1 MSTTPSATKRALS
14 VIQTLQTK
22 IDTLESENQSLRNSS
37 DSSPGQAKQEAI
49 AIVGMACRFPGG
61 ADSPEAYW
69 QLLES
74 AKDAIIPVP
83 KNRWD
88 VDAYYHSDQE
98 LAGKMYTRN
107 GGYLEEVD
115 QFDAQFFGISPREAA
130 SMDPQ
135 QRLALELAWEALEN
149 ANIAV
154 DSLYNTET
162 GVFIGIS
169 NFEYGAH
176 LLWSGDEERI
186 NAYAGTGGSLGV
198 AAGRLSY
205 ILGLTGP
212 SMIVDTACS
221 SSLVTTH
228 LACQSLR
235 AGECNV
241 ALSAGVN
248 LILGPQTSIN
258 FCKAK
263 MLSPEGRCKTFSASA
278 DGYARGEGGG
288 LIVLKR
294 LSDAQRDGDKVLAV
308 IQGSAVN
315 QDGPSGGLTVPNGPA
330 QTRVI
335 ESALKNAGLK
345 PELVNYVEAHGTG
358 TPLGD
363 PIEIQA
369 LNRAYKNRPL
379 CKQNNSP
386 VDLLVGS
393 VKTNFGHLESAA
405 GIAGLI
411 KSVLILQHQQVP
423 AHLHFDTPSPHIA
436 WSDLA
441 VKVSSKLQ
449 PLPTNETGLSVVGVS
464 SFSFAG
470 TNAHLLLGSAPVQLD
485 RPATPALESPL
496 RTWQVLPLAAKDTA
510 ALQAL
515 ALRYQETLTEN
526 HDLREV
532 AYTAAIGR
540 AELACRAVVAGEN
553 IAQIKKSLSRLPNTA
568 DAVKTSAE
576 RSTLGNGKIAFLF
589 TGQGCQFP
597 GMGKELYQSSTVFR
611 GAIDRC
617 SELLN
622 PELEQP
628 LVTLLFNTDDA
639 QVLNQT
645 ANTQPLL
652 FALQYALLCVWQSW
666 GIRAEAVLGHSVGEY
681 AAACAAGVMTLQDGC
696 ALISARGRLMQTRC
710 EPGSMLSV
718 SLSEQEIQ
726 GYLSP
731 FGDRLALATVNGPQ
745 RVVVSGETP
754 AIENLAEILAA
765 QEIETRHLAVSH
777 GFHSAMMNPMLE
789 PFSAL
794 ANSLNF
800 NRPNIAL
807 YSNVTGQLAGEEITT
822 AQYWLDHVS
831 STVRFNDGVQALL
844 ADGYRTFIEIGAKP
858 TLCAMVGD
866 IAEHIDI
873 DHVQCLPSLRATR
886 PNWQTMLESVGQ
898 LWVRGVK
905 VNWQA
910 VNGNGDLDS
919 DLNSDLNSDVKCA
932 VNSDINSDINS
943 EEKSAGLCSGNSRP
957 QARLPNYPFQRRS
970 HWINWSLGQ
979 GQANSSVSNELSSN
993 EPMHDNAQ
1001 TKHHVLLGKKFDSPG
1016 LDPTTQI
1023 FSNQLN
1029 PKQLHLLAH
1038 HRIFGAIILP
1048 AAGHVEMAL
1057 SAAAQQFESGVKV
1070 LLEEVQIEHALVLAE
1085 QEATPVQLILK
1096 REQAD
1101 HYSFQLFSQLDNISQ
1116 RDDISQRDSGWTRH
1130 TSGILRRGAEET
1142 APEFDL
1148 DKIRAICDERLS
1160 IEDYYARTRAVGI
1173 EHGEKFQA
1181 LNALWQ
1187 GEDDE
1192 SAMVLAHL
1200 RLPEQAGNSDFLIH
1214 PVLLDAAFQMVGVP
1228 LLERGQPYLPVGFD
1242 RLLRYESPPEELWC
1256 VVRIVEEVGR
1266 LLIADINLL
1275 DNQGACV
1282 VAVTGLRFQRVAV
1295 SDLALNQ
1302 SQHQADFYCVDRVY
1316 TPGFGAASNQLPDA
1330 HTLASQ
1336 LDAAMID
1343 SIEPIRFY
1351 GKLFPALDRLVA
1363 AYGRQALI
1371 ELGVH
1376 WQVGALL
1383 EAEELVQSLA
1393 ILPMHHRLLE
1403 RMLVILS
1410 EQHWLTREGPAW
1422 KIQAQGDHSDIK
1434 NLIQEITDT
1443 FPQAALE
1450 LDIVKVC
1457 GAGLAD
1463 VLVGQVGGLQLLF
1476 PGGDL
1481 SAATR
1486 LYAESPG
1493 AIVINKLLKQS
1504 FSKAIENLS
1513 GENGLRVLE
1522 LGAGTGG
1529 TTAHLLPEL
1538 QSQLGAERCE
1548 YLFTDISPHFAEQA
1562 RLRFETFSFLDFAEL
1577 DIETDPSIQ
1586 GYVDESY
1593 DIIVAA
1599 NVLHATRDLSQTLTH
1614 VYQLLAPGGLLIL
1627 LEGSAQQPWL
1637 DITFGL
1643 TEGWWRFTDTEQR
1656 ADYPLMEG
1664 ESWCELLKRCG
1675 FETASIVS
1683 PDVASGELLLRQAI
1697 ITAQKPMTEKFQGQW
1712 LLLADEPGEID
1723 NFSSQLSAQLSEQL
1737 ESQGG
1742 MCLVSSQVSDLAG
1755 QLNDHVKGVIVTASL
1770 SANETACEALI
1781 ELYQCIDQAQLI
1793 NRPHVLIAAPLATS
1807 GVQLQGI
1814 EGQYAAAIISIAQV
1828 AAAEHPEWS
1837 NTCIEIDTNDLL
1849 PAHTASMILQELT
1862 LNDDHVILSE
1872 GKRYQPQLS
1881 RRTKAQ
1887 WKSGEAITLKDD
1899 KSYLITGGLGGLGL
1913 LTAKWLVE
1921 EKGVRNL
1928 ILAGRSDPGE
1938 TAKRQIEEIEQLGA
1952 KVQTVRCDVTCAEQ
1966 VKTLIEKCNE
1976 LAPLA
1981 GVIHAAGILDDGAV
1995 TNLTWQRFMGA
2006 YAPKAMGAWN
2016 LHQAS
2021 LDLTLDFFI
2030 MYSSLAS
2037 LYCPSGQASHAAGNS
2052 ALDALAE
2059 QRIALGLTAMTINWG
2074 AWTEIGQ
2081 VGQQGID
2088 RQLEGKGIGTIS
2100 PVQGQALLSLI
2111 FASTNQQLVIA
2122 PMNWQRFFDSGLPWV
2137 NRSLFTQLRQSL
2149 EIERNDSK
2157 TILPPDSDTVWL
2169 DSLIGLPIREQT
2181 ARVEELIK
2189 LEAARV
2195 LGLDSA
2201 DWVATDVGFFDL
2213 GMDSLTSVE
2222 LRKSLQHALQT
2233 KLATTTLFKH
2243 PTVNE
2248 LVIYI
2253 VDEVLNL
2260 SAEKAPIT
2268 DSPEKDNSSS
2278 ENSSVSK
2285 ETNSENKNT
2294 SSEDLQSMSDEE
2306 LSAMIDAELND
2317 VLEDTL

>member
-1 MSTTPSATKRALS
+1 MSTTPSAVKRALS

-22 IDTLESENQSLRNSS
+22 IESLESENQSLK
-37 DSSPGQAKQEAI
+37 DSSGQSLGHGKQEAI

-61 ADSPEAYW
+61 ADTPEAYW
-69 QLLES
+69 HLLES

-88 VDAYYHSDQE
+88 VDAFYHSDQD

-149 ANIAV
+149 ANIPV

-335 ESALKNAGLK
+335 ENALRNAGL
-345 PELVNYVEAHGTG
+345 EASQVSYVEAHGTG

-369 LNRAYKNRPL
+369 LHRAYKNRPL
-379 CKQNNSP
+379 CKENETS

-436 WSDLA
+436 WADVA
-441 VKVSSKLQ
+441 VKVCSKLQ
-449 PLPTNETGLSVVGVS
+449 PLPKNEMGVSVVGVS

-470 TNAHLLLGSAPVQLD
+470 TNAHLLLGSAPMQSDL
-485 RPATPALESPL
+485 PAAPPVESPS
-496 RTWQVLPLAAKDTA
+496 RSWQVLPLAAKDTA

-515 ALRYQETLTEN
+515 ALSYQETLSEK

-532 AYTAAIGR
+532 AYTAAVGR
-540 AELACRAVVAGEN
+540 AELACRAVVVGEN
-553 IAQIKKSLSRLPNTA
+553 IAQIKKALSGLPNA
-568 DAVKTSAE
+568 SGAAKTGVEQSQRGNE
-576 RSTLGNGKIAFLF
+576 KGNGKIAFLF
-589 TGQGCQFP
+589 TGQGCQYP

-617 SELLN
+617 AELLN
-622 PELEQP
+622 PDLERS
-628 LVTLLFNTDDA
+628 LVQLIFNTDDA
-639 QVLNQT
+639 QVINQT

-652 FALQYALLCVWQSW
+652 FALQYSLLCVWQSW
-666 GIRAEAVLGHSVGEY
+666 GIRANAVLGHSVGEY
-681 AAACAAGVMTLQDGC
+681 AAACAAGVMSLQDGC

-710 EPGSMLSV
+710 ESGSMLSV
-718 SLSEQEIQ
+718 SLDQQAIQ
-726 GYLSP
+726 KYLSP
-731 FGDRLALATVNGPQ
+731 FGERLALAAVNGPQ
-745 RVVVSGETP
+745 RVVVSGETE
-754 AIENLAEILAA
+754 AIELLEETLAA
-765 QEIETRHLAVSH
+765 QEIETRSLAVSH

-789 PFSAL
+789 PFSTL

-800 NRPNIAL
+800 NRPNIPL
-807 YSNVTGQLAGEEITT
+807 YSNLSGQLAGEEITT

-844 ADGYRTFIEIGAKP
+844 ADGYRTFVEIGAKP

-866 IAEHIDI
+866 IAEHINI
-873 DHVQCLPSLRATR
+873 DHVQCLPSLRAKR
-886 PNWQTMLESVGQ
+886 SNWQTMLESLGT
-898 LWVRGVK
+898 LWVRGEK
-905 VNWQA
+905 VNWHA
-910 VNGNGDLDS
+910 VNGNS
-919 DLNSDLNSDVKCA
+919 DGSSDG
-932 VNSDINSDINS
+932 
-943 EEKSAGLCSGNSRP
+943 KSAGLSSDNNRR

-979 GQANSSVSNELSSN
+979 GQPNSSASKENTSS
-993 EPMHDNAQ
+993 EGMPDSAQ
-1001 TKHHVLLGKKFDSPG
+1001 AKHHVLLGTKFDSPG
-1016 LDPTTQI
+1016 LDPSTQI

-1029 PKQLHLLAH
+1029 PKKLHLLAH

-1048 AAGHVEMAL
+1048 AAAHVEMAL
-1057 SAAAQQFESGVKV
+1057 SAATQQFGSGTSI
-1070 LLEEVQIEHALVLAE
+1070 LLEDVQIEHALVLAE
-1085 QEATPVQLILK
+1085 QHATPVQLILK

-1101 HYSFQLFSQLDNISQ
+1101 HYSFQLFSQLGEPDNS
-1116 RDDISQRDSGWTRH
+1116 WTRH
-1130 TSGILRRGAEET
+1130 TQGVFRRGPEQT
-1142 APEFDL
+1142 APVFDL
-1148 DKIRAICDERLS
+1148 DKIRASCDESLS

-1242 RLLRYESPPEELWC
+1242 RLLRYESPSEELWC
-1256 VVRIVEEVGR
+1256 VVRIVEEIGR
-1266 LLIADINLL
+1266 LFIADINLL
-1275 DNQGACV
+1275 NNQGRCV

-1330 HTLASQ
+1330 ETLASQ
-1336 LDAAMID
+1336 LNVAMNDA
-1343 SIEPIRFY
+1343 IEPVRFY
-1351 GKLFPALDRLVA
+1351 GQLFPVLDRLVA

-1371 ELGVH
+1371 ELGVD
-1376 WQVGALL
+1376 WQVGSLLVVEALMH
-1383 EAEELVQSLA
+1383 SLA

-1410 EQHWLTREGPAW
+1410 EQHWLVKEGSAW
-1422 KIQAQGDHSDIK
+1422 KIKDQGDHTGMGRDIK
-1434 NLIQEITDT
+1434 SLAQEIAET

-1463 VLVGQVGGLQLLF
+1463 VLVGRVGGLQLLF
-1476 PGGDL
+1476 PEGDL

-1513 GENGLRVLE
+1513 DENGLRVLE

-1538 QSQLGAERCE
+1538 QGLLGAERCQ

-1562 RLRFETFSFLDFAEL
+1562 RLRFEKFSFLDFAEL

-1586 GYVDESY
+1586 GYVEESY

-1599 NVLHATRDLSQTLTH
+1599 NVLHATRDLTETLTH

-1664 ESWCELLKRCG
+1664 ESWCSLLKRCG

-1697 ITAQKPMTEKFQGQW
+1697 ITAQKPMTEKFHGQW
-1712 LLLADEPGEID
+1712 LLLADESNEVDDLHKRLSKPLFGEL
-1723 NFSSQLSAQLSEQL
+1723 FGELSGELIEQL

-1742 MCLVSSQVSDLAG
+1742 TCLVSSQVSDLVE
-1755 QLNDHVKGVIVTASL
+1755 QLNDQVKGVIVTASL
-1770 SANETACEALI
+1770 SANESACESLI
-1781 ELYQCIDQAQLI
+1781 ELYQGMDQAQLI
-1793 NRPHVLIAAPLATS
+1793 NRPQVLIAAPLAAG
-1807 GVQLQGI
+1807 GVQRQGA

-1828 AAAEHPEWS
+1828 AAAEHPEWK
-1837 NTCIEIDTNDLL
+1837 NTCVEIDTTDLS
-1849 PAHTASMILQELT
+1849 PSQTASMILQELT

-1887 WKSGEAITLKDD
+1887 WQSGEAITLRDD

-1928 ILAGRSDPGE
+1928 ILAGRSGPGE
-1938 TAKRQIEEIEQLGA
+1938 IAQRQITEIEQFGA
-1952 KVQTVRCDVTCAEQ
+1952 KVQIVACDVTCAEQ
-1966 VKTLIEKCNE
+1966 VKTLIETCNE
-1976 LAPLA
+1976 LAPLV

-1995 TNLTWQRFMGA
+1995 TNLTWQRFMAA
-2006 YAPKAMGAWN
+2006 YEPKAMGAWN

-2037 LYCPSGQASHAAGNS
+2037 LYCPSGQASHAASNS
-2052 ALDALAE
+2052 ALDALAQ
-2059 QRIALGLTAMTINWG
+2059 QRAALGLSAMTINWG

-2100 PVQGQALLSLI
+2100 PLQGQAMLSLI
-2111 FASTNQQLVIA
+2111 FSSPDQQLVIA

-2157 TILPPDSDTVWL
+2157 PVLPPDSESVWL
-2169 DSLIGLPIREQT
+2169 DSLQGLPIREQK
-2181 ARVEELIK
+2181 ARVEQLIK

-2260 SAEKAPIT
+2260 SAENATIT
-2268 DSPEKDNSSS
+2268 DLPEKDASSS
-2278 ENSSVSK
+2278 ENSAISK
-2285 ETNSENKNT
+2285 ATNSLNKNAST
-2294 SSEDLQSMSDEE
+2294 VDLQAMSDEE

-2317 VLEDTL
+2317 VLEDSV